1 MRNYLRDTGEFQH
14 VYQNGKR
21 FEGVTAWYGN
31 GELGL
36 RFVTDGV

>member
-1 MRNYLRDTGEFQH
+1 LVMK
-14 VYQNGKR
+14 NGKR